1 MGRSSEVAPRSRRS
15 ELKRTSA
22 GAATSATIKHT
33 AETPPEV
40 VCVTIGQFPE
50 SHMSFAPRYGYSAT
64 KAVTRIAS
72 ANRYV
77 RLLVKFL
84 AV

>member
-1 MGRSSEVAPRSRRS
+1 MG
-15 ELKRTSA
+15 
-22 GAATSATIKHT
+22 H
-33 AETPPEV
+33 
-40 VCVTIGQFPE
+40 FPE

-72 ANRYV
+72 ASRYV
-77 RLLVKFL
+77 RLMVKFL

>member
-15 ELKRTSA
+15 EPKRTSV

-33 AETPPEV
+33 VETPPEV
-40 VCVTIGQFPE
+40 DCVTMGHFPE
-50 SHMSFAPRYGYSAT
+50 SHMSCAPRYGYNAT

-77 RLLVKFL
+77 RLMLKFL